1 MSRPSAVPQ
10 LLLLIKPILN
20 ETKLFC
26 VAESLVGGLP
36 AGAEAAVW
44 SFSSQTRVEQ
54 TFTSDRQL
62 LLEKIDAAS
71 HMQGSTN
78 LAEAFLQAQQVFA
91 GREKSSAIILI
102 TDGVPDNLDEAI
114 AAKPRVHLVPSTKT
128 LAVVLCNLV
137 CR

>member
-1 MSRPSAVPQ
+1 MA
-10 LLLLIKPILN
+10 
-20 ETKLFC
+20 
-26 VAESLVGGLP
+26 GLP

-44 SFSSQTRVEQ
+44 SFSSQTRVDQ

-62 LLEKIDAAS
+62 LLERIDAAS

-91 GREKSSAIILI
+91 GHEKSSAIILI

-114 AAKPRVHLVPSTKT
+114 AAKPRVLSPSS
-128 LAVVLCNLV
+128 VIH
-137 CR
+137 